1 MHDRKNILVL
11 GGSTFIGPAL
21 LEAGNARGHNI
32 TLFNRGR
39 SFPESASPEVRQLMQ
54 NAESIQGDR
63 MTDLALLAE
72 RQWDM
77 VIDTC
82 GYEPDAVD
90 ISTRF
95 FNERTRRYMFI
106 SSISAY
112 ESFDRPAL
120 TEEQAVLRRL
130 PEEGPADYGAL
141 KAACE
146 KVVELVFGSR
156 ALLIRPGLIVGP
168 HDPTDRFTYWIHRV
182 AEGGNLVAPGR
193 KNAHVQF
200 IDVRDLADWMLLL
213 SEREQL
219 HGEFHVTG
227 PGDLL
232 TMERFL
238 DECRRI
244 LNPAAKF
251 IWVSESIL
259 HDLGAKPW
267 TQLPLWIPD
276 SEEDARFMR
285 SIDCSKARRAGL
297 KIRPLGDT
305 ISDTASWHQTRT
317 LEGGELQAGLTP
329 DFEEMILQASLG
341 REILNSD

>member
-1 MHDRKNILVL
+1 MDDRKNILVL

-21 LEAGNARGHNI
+21 LESGILRGHKL

-39 SFPESASPEVRQLMQ
+39 SFPENASPKVQELMQ
-54 NAESIQGDR
+54 NAETIHGDR
-63 MTDLALLAE
+63 MTDLELLAD
-72 RQWDM
+72 RSWDM

-82 GYEPDAVD
+82 GYEPEAVD

-95 FNERTRRYMFI
+95 FNERTTRYMFI

-112 ESFDRPAL
+112 ENFDRPGL
-120 TEEQAVLRRL
+120 TEEQAFLRKL
-130 PEEGPADYGAL
+130 PAEGPADYGAL
-141 KAACE
+141 KSACE
-146 KVVELVFGSR
+146 KVVELVFGPR
-156 ALLIRPGLIVGP
+156 ALIIRPGLIVGP

-182 AEGGNLVAPGR
+182 VEGGDIVAPGR

-200 IDVRDLADWMLLL
+200 IDVRDLGAWMILLT
-213 SEREQL
+213 EKEQEN
-219 HGEFHVTG
+219 GEFHVTG

-238 DECRRI
+238 DECKSI
-244 LNPAAKF
+244 LNPKAKF
-251 IWVSESIL
+251 SWVSESVL
-259 HDLGAKPW
+259 QDLGAKPW

-276 SEEDARFMR
+276 SEKEARFMR
-285 SIDCSKARRAGL
+285 SIDCSKARKAGL
-297 KIRPLGDT
+297 KIRPLSDT
-305 ISDTASWHQTRT
+305 IFDTATWHRTRT

-329 DFEEMILQASLG
+329 DFEQMIFHANLS